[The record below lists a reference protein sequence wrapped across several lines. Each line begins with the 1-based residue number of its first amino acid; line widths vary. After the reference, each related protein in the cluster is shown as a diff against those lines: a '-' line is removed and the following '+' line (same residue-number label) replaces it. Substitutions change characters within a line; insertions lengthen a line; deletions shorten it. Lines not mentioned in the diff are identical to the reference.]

1 MWIEKRL
8 TGNDLGLS
16 SSHQSGI
23 HISRSQMHALPS
35 LSRDVKNPRYALQ
48 MVDSNGDSW
57 PVSLIYYNNKFHGG
71 TRNEIRLT
79 GTIHCFRHLNC
90 KVGDLIKLNFS
101 KTGEVYIKYEVKIET
116 ELQTDTGRAKPNAV
130 KPPKGE
136 SLSDKSWT
144 TYTIRRGK
152 D

>member
-1 MWIEKRL
+1 
-8 TGNDLGLS
+8 
-16 SSHQSGI
+16 
-23 HISRSQMHALPS
+23 MHALPS

-48 MVDSNGDSW
+48 MVDSSGNSW

-90 KVGDLIKLNFS
+90 KIGDLIKLNFS
-101 KTGEVYIKYEVKIET
+101 KTGEVCIKFEEKIEN
-116 ELQTDTGRAKPNAV
+116 EPQTDTGRAKPNAV
-130 KPPKGE
+130 KALKEE
-136 SLSDKSWT
+136 SLSDKGWT
-144 TYTIRRGK
+144 THKIRRGR